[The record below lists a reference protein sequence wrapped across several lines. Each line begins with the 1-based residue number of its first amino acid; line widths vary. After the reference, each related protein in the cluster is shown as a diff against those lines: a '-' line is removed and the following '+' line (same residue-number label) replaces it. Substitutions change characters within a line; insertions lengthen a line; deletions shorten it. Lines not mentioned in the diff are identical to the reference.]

1 MVARKRVLVTGVGGE
16 LGTRVASLLEEL
28 PWVEDVIG
36 VDIDPPRG
44 RLRRTT
50 FQRIDPRDRRRTV
63 ELVSSADAHVVLH
76 LGVYEPNARATPL
89 SAAARSEAGAVS
101 VLGAAAE
108 GRSLEAIVVRSGI
121 EVYGR
126 RRGATARPDEAVHPD
141 PTSAFGRTLAL
152 VEGLAEGAGRAA
164 DVPVTLLRMAPV
176 LGPHVPSPLGRYLRL
191 PAVPVE
197 LLADPPLTLL
207 HVEDA
212 AAAVVA
218 AARAGVAGPVN
229 VVAEGAVTPLQAV
242 RMGNRLPLLVLGPPW
257 WLARAAAGLLG
268 APVPEHLIELLSRGR
283 VADGGRAAALL
294 GTSPHWSTQAVVKE
308 LYRWA
313 SVTQLRR
320 PVEAVA

>member
-1 MVARKRVLVTGVGGE
+1 MAAARKRVLVTGMGGE
-16 LGTRVASLLEEL
+16 LGTRVASMLEEL
-28 PWVEDVIG
+28 AWVGELVG
-36 VDIDPPRG
+36 MDIDPPRG

-50 FQRIDPRDRRRTV
+50 FQRVDPRDRRRTI
-63 ELVSSADAHVVLH
+63 ELVNAVDAHVVVH
-76 LGVYEPNARATPL
+76 LGVYEPNARATPR
-89 SAAARSEAGAVS
+89 SAAARSDAGAVN

-126 RRGATARPDEAVHPD
+126 RRGATARPDEAVPPD
-141 PTSAFGRTLAL
+141 PTSGFGRTLAL
-152 VEGLAEGAGRAA
+152 VEEVAEGAGRLA
-164 DVPVTLLRMAPV
+164 DVPVTLLRLAPV
-176 LGPHVPSPLGRYLRL
+176 LGPHVASPLGRYLRL
-191 PAVPVE
+191 PAVPIE
-197 LLADPPLTLL
+197 LAADPPMALL

-218 AARAGVAGPVN
+218 AARSRVAGPIN

-242 RMGNRLPLLVLGPPW
+242 RMGNRLPLPILGPPW
-257 WLARAAAGLLG
+257 WLARSAAAFLG

-294 GTSPHWSTQAVVKE
+294 GTSPRWSTPEVVKE

-313 SVTQLRR
+313 SVTQLR
-320 PVEAVA
+320 PLEAVA